1 MMDHGFTK
9 KVVESKEYLDMLEK
23 IITYIPQTSI
33 IGRLLTH
40 KEKIRIIKS
49 TQTGIMQHDLYSWQ
63 LMGDKFIESKL
74 TNSSEFIDRTITN
87 FLENVDVEQRELFI
101 SILFEILNATEAK
114 TINEIGQSGFKSANK
129 MLKTY
134 KNLDNESKEIMKKTI
149 EELLRIG
156 KDNIINKE
164 KEEIN
169 L

>member
-40 KEKIRIIKS
+40 KEKIRIIK
-49 TQTGIMQHDLYSWQ
+49 
-63 LMGDKFIESKL
+63 
-74 TNSSEFIDRTITN
+74 
-87 FLENVDVEQRELFI
+87 
-101 SILFEILNATEAK
+101 
-114 TINEIGQSGFKSANK
+114 
-129 MLKTY
+129 
-134 KNLDNESKEIMKKTI
+134 IMKNKI
-149 EELLRIG
+149 EELLRIW

-169 L
+169 LWKRSLKN